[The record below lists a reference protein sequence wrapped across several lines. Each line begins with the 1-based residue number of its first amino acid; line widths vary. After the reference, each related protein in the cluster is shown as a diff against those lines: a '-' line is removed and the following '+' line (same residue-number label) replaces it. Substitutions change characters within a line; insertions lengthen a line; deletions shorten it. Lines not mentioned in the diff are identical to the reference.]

1 MVPINN
7 VGSANSKLLSRV
19 VTNPT
24 LLIGNIEMDSCDEI
38 LRLMWRYFEY
48 ITDFKIE
55 LGVRKSRKS
64 VRTLY

>member
-7 VGSANSKLLSRV
+7 VGSANSKNLSRV

>member
-7 VGSANSKLLSRV
+7 VGSAYSKFLSRV

-55 LGVRKSRKS
+55 
-64 VRTLY
+64 